1 MTEAVFFALAD
12 ANRRAILERLTERPQ
27 AVLELAAQLPVSRS
41 AVSQHLKILRDAGL
55 VSETRRGKFA
65 VYRAETDALQSI
77 EDWLATLRAWP
88 NPAAVPSAHQRQ
100 GGLIGRATQ
109 LEEEELLNAELAR
122 WETLWPGIDP
132 LQSAL
137 RAWIRGV
144 SQILEKSSAALGGR
158 FGINLTDISILGVL
172 QRIGPPHE
180 STPTNLSRISLTS
193 MPGMTRRLDH
203 LERRGLITRLPSA
216 DDRRSRVV
224 RLSAAGSALMH
235 DYMRA
240 QFSSALESAF
250 ALPPEELRMLA
261 ASMRRLLLRL
271 RECTD
276 NADGAGSV
284 DNPIETY

>member
-12 ANRRAILERLTERPQ
+12 ANRRAILEHLTERPQ

-55 VSETRRGKFA
+55 VSETRRGKFV
-65 VYRAETDALQSI
+65 VYRAEPDALQNI
-77 EDWLATLRAWP
+77 EDWLATLRAG
-88 NPAAVPSAHQRQ
+88 ATQTSIPSAHPRQ
-100 GGLIGRATQ
+100 DRLIGRATQ

-122 WETLWPGIDP
+122 WEALWPGIDP

-144 SQILEKSSAALGGR
+144 SQILEKSSAALGDR

-172 QRIGPPHE
+172 QRLGPPHE
-180 STPTNLSRISLTS
+180 STPTNLSRVSLTS

-203 LERRGLITRLPSA
+203 LERRGLIARLPSA

-224 RLSAAGSALMH
+224 RLSTAGSALMH

-250 ALPPEELRMLA
+250 ALPPEELRKLA
-261 ASMRRLLLRL
+261 HSMRRLLVRL
-271 RECTD
+271 REIANEMHD
-276 NADGAGSV
+276 PVRV
-284 DNPIETY
+284 DSAIETA